1 MANSVTVLSPTGIQA
16 DIDAKALAPSVGTL
30 DGKTIY
36 LVDGAFDN
44 SGPFMEQ
51 MHRWFVDNMPSVH
64 TKVVHWKMSFAHD
77 ATLAE
82 EIATNAD
89 AAVFGVGI

>member
-1 MANSVTVLSPTGIQA
+1 MSKLTVLSPTGYQS
-16 DIDAKALAPSVGTL
+16 DIEAKTLAPSVDSL
-30 DGKTIY
+30 EGKTVA

-51 MHRWFVDNMPSVH
+51 MHDWFKVNMPSVN
-64 TKVVHWKMSFAHD
+64 TKVVHWKMSFMHD

-82 EIATNAD
+82 EIQATAD
-89 AAVFGVGI
+89 AAIFGVGI